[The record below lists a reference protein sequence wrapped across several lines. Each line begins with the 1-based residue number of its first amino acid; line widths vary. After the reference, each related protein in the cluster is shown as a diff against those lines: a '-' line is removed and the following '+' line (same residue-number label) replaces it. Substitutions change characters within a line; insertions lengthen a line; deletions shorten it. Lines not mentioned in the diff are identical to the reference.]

1 MNASKNALNRN
12 LEYAKKYEMGIEI
25 NNNRIVVKNAS
36 FKERK
41 NDVKSTFENIF
52 SIINTLT

>member
-52 SIINTLT
+52 SISIL